1 MTTTTVRM
9 SEKRAPRLRPRD
21 RGSVRLAIHASTT
34 GRLANGSWRTAT
46 QGDGKGWPDLVLV
59 RDRVLYVE
67 LKSATGR
74 LSEDQSEWL
83 LALEKAHV
91 EVHVWRPEQWTD
103 GTIESVLRRVA

>member
-9 SEKRAPRLRPRD
+9 SENELLDCVLETAALFGWRSMHQRP
-21 RGSVRLAIHASTT
+21 

-59 RDRVLYVE
+59 RDRVLYAE